1 MSRPEFTGPP
11 EIYYGD
17 SEAKKYTSN
26 SRNQGI
32 QAQMTDRAIEL
43 LNLPPGEPAML
54 LDIGCGSGLSGEILD
69 EEGHIWIGVDIA
81 PSMLGNV
88 KPLITFLSR
97 TQTNSQTVSKK
108 EVALEREVEGDL
120 FLQDIGQGF
129 GFRPGSLD
137 GAISISVLQWLC
149 NADTSSPT
157 SSPYARLTRFF
168 TTLHASLSN
177 GSRAVFQF
185 YPQNDD
191 QIQLIMNVA
200 LKSGFT
206 GGLVVDYPNSK
217 KAKKYYLCLFVG
229 GGGGGRAK
237 PQVPAGLTGDEPS
250 EGVRYEKRRT
260 ERVEHHGAKG
270 KKRKNVKDREWI
282 IKKKDLYRRRGKED
296 VPRDSK
302 YTGRK
307 RKTTF

>member
-17 SEAKKYTSN
+17 SEAKN
-26 SRNQGI
+26 SRNQEI
-32 QAQMTDRAIEL
+32 QVQMTDRAIEL
-43 LNLPPGEPAML
+43 LNLTPGEPAIL

-69 EEGHIWIGVDIA
+69 EAGHVWIGVDIA
-81 PSMLGNV
+81 PSML
-88 KPLITFLSR
+88 
-97 TQTNSQTVSKK
+97 

-120 FLQDIGQGF
+120 FLHDIGQGF

-168 TTLHASLSN
+168 TTLHAALAN

-229 GGGGGRAK
+229 GGGSGRAK
-237 PQVPAGLTGDEPS
+237 PQIPNGLTGDEPP

-260 ERVEHHGAKG
+260 ERAEHHSANG
-270 KKRKNVKDREWI
+270 KKRKNVKDRDWI
-282 IKKKDLYRRRGKED
+282 IKKKNLYRRRGKED

-307 RKTTF
+307 RKTAF